1 MQLAATVEKSKNN
14 GYNYF
19 NLTDLCNLI
28 GATSDT
34 LEGYHF
40 FNGSGEEIAG
50 SGFGLEDFY
59 QDIDS
64 YNIAR
69 SYDLSKVKIYE
80 AINDYYFGSKKY
92 QHRYSIF
99 KQNLLS
105 EFAEDSLYAVVYKF
119 TSEKVQPFSFVF
131 ELAFGTFSQNE
142 YGEILAQAFEAKI
155 NNLIISEPA

>member
-1 MQLAATVEKSKNN
+1 MQ
-14 GYNYF
+14 F
-19 NLTDLCNLI
+19 I

-80 AINDYYFGSKKY
+80 AINDYYFGSV
-92 QHRYSIF
+92 F
-99 KQNLLS
+99 
-105 EFAEDSLYAVVYKF
+105 
-119 TSEKVQPFSFVF
+119 EKV
-131 ELAFGTFSQNE
+131 FGDFTADG
-142 YGEILAQAFEAKI
+142 YGEILAQSFEAKI
-155 NNLIISEPA
+155 NNLIISEPAQ